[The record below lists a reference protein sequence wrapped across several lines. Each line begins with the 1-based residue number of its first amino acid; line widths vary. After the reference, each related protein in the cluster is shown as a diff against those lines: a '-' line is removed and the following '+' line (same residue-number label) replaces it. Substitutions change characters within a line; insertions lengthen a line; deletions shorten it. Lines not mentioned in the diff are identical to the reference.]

1 MNLNEMPQ
9 YRQPE
14 TEADLQKRLA
24 ELEKTISKQRM
35 TIEEDAKKLLTLQDE
50 NEKLLKQSESAERE
64 LQDTAKLRG
73 ENQRLRDAQGKLKRE
88 HALLRKK
95 FEEAKAGQK
104 TVYRDRIVRAMAC
117 QACRKSEYEREIE
130 HLKTLRCMNWCLW
143 GAVALLAFLALN
155 LLKR

>member
-50 NEKLLKQSESAERE
+50 NEKLLKQSESADRE
-64 LQDTAKLRG
+64 LQDPAKLRE
-73 ENQRLRDAQGKLKRE
+73 ENQRF
-88 HALLRKK
+88 RKV
-95 FEEAKAGQK
+95 Q
-104 TVYRDRIVRAMAC
+104 
-117 QACRKSEYEREIE
+117 
-130 HLKTLRCMNWCLW
+130 
-143 GAVALLAFLALN
+143 
-155 LLKR
+155 

>member
-50 NEKLLKQSESAERE
+50 NEKLLKQSESAERG
-64 LQDTAKLRG
+64 LQDTAKLRE
-73 ENQRLRDAQGKLKRE
+73 ENQRFRKVQEDLERE
-88 HALLRKK
+88 HASLRKK
-95 FEEAKAGQK
+95 LEEAKAGQK
-104 TVYRDRIVRAMAC
+104 MVYRDRIVRAMAC
-117 QACRKSEYEREIE
+117 QDCRKSEYERKIL
-130 HLKTLRCMNWCLW
+130 HLRTLRCMNWCLW